1 MTTLDAWIIVIYLIG
16 IVLLGIFISKKA
28 GKDLKNYFLSGN
40 RVPWYWLS
48 VSNASS
54 MFDITGTMWVVYV
67 MVVYGMKGILLQWQ
81 LPIFNQIFMMVY
93 LAVWIR
99 RSNALTGAEWMDT
112 RFSRRGGEFAR
123 LSVTLFAFISVI
135 GFLTYAFQGIGKFA
149 ATFLPWDFSPDT
161 YAILFMSVTAIYV
174 IAGGMYS
181 VVFTDVIQF
190 FLLGAAGIALGII
203 AMHRINPG
211 EIAQLVPQ
219 GWDTL
224 RFGARLGIDWSES
237 LPSAQQRIMTD
248 GWEFF
253 SIILMGLLFKGF
265 LVSSAGP
272 SPGYDMQ
279 RVLATRNPRE
289 SALMSG
295 MVTVSLIPRWIM
307 IAGITLMAV
316 KFFIPE
322 MVTMGTDVDYEQILP
337 FVIRHFLPAGLMGII
352 LAGLLA
358 GFMSTFD
365 STVNSGAAYLV
376 NDVYKRYIN
385 PKASDQK
392 LVYISYGASLL
403 LVLLGIV
410 FGLMAESINEAMMWI
425 VSGLWGGYAA
435 PNMLKWYWW
444 RMNGFGFFWGMASGM
459 AAALCLPLL
468 IPGLHPLVT
477 FPIVFG
483 LSLAGTIAGSLLTP
497 KEPDEILCNFYRTVR
512 PWGFWKPVKEKV
524 QLETPGLK
532 PSSFR
537 RDMMSICI
545 GIVWQL
551 SLAAVPV
558 YLVMKYWGPMLIWFV
573 VALMTTGLLKVVWYD
588 KLEKNSSGI

>member
-1 MTTLDAWIIVIYLIG
+1 MNLLDIWIIITYLIVV
-16 IVLLGIFISKKA
+16 VLLGIFISKKA
-28 GKDLKNYFLSGN
+28 GKDLKHYFLSGN

-54 MFDITGTMWVVYV
+54 MFDITGTMWVVYI
-67 MVVYGMKGILLQWQ
+67 MVVYGLKGILLQWQ
-81 LPIFNQIFMMVY
+81 WPIFNQIFMMVY
-93 LAVWIR
+93 LAIWIR
-99 RSNALTGAEWMDT
+99 RSNVLTGAEWMGT

-123 LSVTLFAFISVI
+123 LAVTLFALVSVI

-149 ATFLPWDFSPDT
+149 ATFLPWDFEPDT
-161 YAILFMSVTAIYV
+161 YAILFMSVTAVYV

-190 FLLGAAGIALGII
+190 VLLGVAGIALGVI
-203 AMHRINPG
+203 AMNRLAPG
-211 EIAQLVPQ
+211 ELTHLVPQ

-224 RFGARLGIDWSES
+224 RFGARLGIDWRET
-237 LPSAQQRIMTD
+237 LPSAHQRIMTD
-248 GWEFF
+248 GWEYF
-253 SIILMGLLFKGF
+253 SIIMMGLLFKGF

-279 RVLATRNPRE
+279 RILATRNPRE

-307 IAGITLMAV
+307 IPGIPLMAV
-316 KFFIPE
+316 KSFIPE
-322 MVTMGTDVDYEQILP
+322 MAAMGADVDYDQLLP
-337 FVIRHFLPAGLMGII
+337 CVIRRFLPAGLMGII

-376 NDVYKRYIN
+376 NDLYKRYFN
-385 PKASDQK
+385 PGATDQK
-392 LVYISYGASLL
+392 LIYMSYGASLL
-403 LVLLGIV
+403 LVVLGIV
-410 FGLMAESINEAMMWI
+410 FGLMADSINTAMMWI

-444 RMNGFGFFWGMASGM
+444 RMNGYGFFWGMVSGM
-459 AAALCLPLL
+459 AAALILPMLN
-468 IPGLHPLVT
+468 PGLHPLIT
-477 FPIVFG
+477 FPVVFG
-483 LSLAGTIAGSLLTP
+483 LSLAGTIGGSLLTP
-497 KEPDEILCNFYRTVR
+497 KEPDEILCEFYRTVR
-512 PWGFWKPVKEKV
+512 PWGFWKPVKVKV
-524 QLETPGLK
+524 LSDHPELV
-532 PSSFR
+532 PSSFG
-537 RDMMSICI
+537 RDMISICI

-558 YLVMKYWGPMLIWFV
+558 YCVMKYWGSMFIWLV
-573 VALMTTGLLKVVWYD
+573 VALITTGLLKIFWYD
-588 KLEKNSSGI
+588 KLEKNPGKV

>member
-1 MTTLDAWIIVIYLIG
+1 MALLDVGIIIVYLIVV
-16 IVLLGIFISKKA
+16 ILLGVFISKKA

-81 LPIFNQIFMMVY
+81 WPIFNQIFMMVY
-93 LAVWIR
+93 LSVWIR
-99 RSNALTGAEWMDT
+99 RSNVLTGAEWMGT

-123 LSVTLFAFISVI
+123 LAVTLFALVSVI

-149 ATFLPWDFSPDT
+149 ATFLPWDLTPGT
-161 YAILFMSVTAIYV
+161 YAILFMSITAVYV

-190 FLLGAAGIALGII
+190 VLLGAAGIALGII
-203 AMHRINPG
+203 AMVRVSPG
-211 EIAQLVPQ
+211 ELSQLVPE

-224 RFGARLGIDWSES
+224 RFGLRLGIDWSEM
-237 LPSAQQRIMTD
+237 LPSAQQKILTD

-253 SIILMGLLFKGF
+253 SIILMGMLFKGF

-279 RVLATRNPRE
+279 RILATRNPRE

-295 MVTVSLIPRWIM
+295 MVTVTLIPRWIM
-307 IAGITLMAV
+307 IAGITLIAV

-322 MVTMGTDVDYEQILP
+322 MVAMGEGVDYEQILP
-337 FVIRHFLPAGLMGII
+337 FVIRRFLPAGLMGII

-376 NDVYKRYIN
+376 NDLYKRYVN
-385 PKASDQK
+385 PNATDKK
-392 LVYISYGASLL
+392 LVYMSYAASLF
-403 LVLLGIV
+403 LVILGIV
-410 FGLMAESINEAMMWI
+410 FGLMADSINTAMMWI

-444 RMNGFGFFWGMASGM
+444 RMNGYGFFWGMVSGM
-459 AAALCLPLL
+459 AAALILPL
-468 IPGLHPLVT
+468 ISPGLHPLIT
-477 FPIVFG
+477 FPLVFG
-483 LSLAGTIAGSLLTP
+483 FSLAGTVAGSLMTP
-497 KEPDEILCNFYRTVR
+497 CEPEDILKDFYHTVR
-512 PWGFWKPVKEKV
+512 PWGFWKPVKEK
-524 QLETPGLK
+524 ELK
-532 PSSFR
+532 EHPDLVPSSFR
-537 RDMMSICI
+537 RDMLSVCT

-558 YLVMKYWGPMLIWFV
+558 YLVMKYWGPMVFWLV
-573 VALMTTGLLKVVWYD
+573 VAIVTTVILKRNWYD
-588 KLEKNSSGI
+588 KLEK